1 MLKMKWNFVDIL
13 DDNKNVNDDDNVD
26 NDDNDVIFDYV
37 SMIGDEIELLLN
49 ADAVEVVSMDD
60 LRLLL
65 YEQLYCVNI
74 KMMTMM
80 GVVMVMVSLKLIQI
94 DSLMNFPNKFSVEVD
109 VDNENDD
116 HNDELMMMMFVQISI
131 KSVV

>member
-80 GVVMVMVSLKLIQI
+80 VVVMVMVSLKLIRI